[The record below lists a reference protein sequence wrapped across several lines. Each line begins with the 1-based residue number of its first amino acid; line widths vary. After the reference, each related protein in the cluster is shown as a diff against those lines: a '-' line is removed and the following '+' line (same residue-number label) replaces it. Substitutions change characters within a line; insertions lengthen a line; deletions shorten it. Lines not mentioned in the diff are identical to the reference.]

1 MLPIGCHCRN
11 HPVHDSRINFEPD
24 PGPGWEQAEAGERW
38 LWDMN
43 LSADP
48 GYSIWAEIYDRQTNE
63 ENTMGNINDLVPSES
78 RFLKKDDIGD
88 GLAVTIAGFKQV
100 NAGTETE
107 PQEKG
112 AVFFN
117 GIEKPLVLN
126 ATNRDLL
133 ILFLGT
139 EDTDQMKGKA
149 VKLWFDQTISFKGKI
164 TGGIRIAEADGQDSS
179 NKPDD
184 DTTGDIPF

>member
-1 MLPIGCHCRN
+1 
-11 HPVHDSRINFEPD
+11 
-24 PGPGWEQAEAGERW
+24 
-38 LWDMN
+38 
-43 LSADP
+43 
-48 GYSIWAEIYDRQTNE
+48 
-63 ENTMGNINDLVPSES
+63 MGNINDLVPSES

-100 NAGTETE
+100 NAGTEKE
-107 PQEKG
+107 PEEKG
-112 AVFFN
+112 AVFFD
-117 GIEKPLVLN
+117 GIKKPLVLN

-179 NKPDD
+179 NKPAD